1 MLGCPSQQTAVRKL
15 MCTAAICCPKKC
27 VILLVIAI
35 ATCIPRNPPCAGCA
49 LLLHCHKHVSQK
61 QVCCVHHCMCAAVDA
76 QQRRPSFRHWFSSA
90 PHRPP
95 PAQHATSV
103 RPPAASRQRT
113 SSSREQRSDNHPPR
127 STHNTEWRWNLGGPS
142 TGGGSGGAY
151 QFPRLPAPA
160 SGADSGSASASGSG
174 RSTEWRWNL
183 GGSWQPP
190 SNAPGQGQSS
200 RSSQAAQTDARSADR
215 ARPGRNSSGDM
226 QRPWQRRRMLAGS
239 PNEQEAS
246 AQSAANE
253 PARSE
258 AWEHSTAAGTAR
270 QAQTGSGRNSRQGWR
285 WLLPRFLGQM
295 MPGGQPAREGPS
307 SAGVEVPAVQTTGM
321 QTDVSGQH
329 DQAAPP
335 SSRPGFAS
343 QAADTGADAG
353 WFVWSAQPAAMCLLC
368 NAQPAAAYA
377 VHCSYVPLSFI
388 ALQSYSSK
396 GLFRCST
403 TCCVLATSDLC
414 WKISIDLGTPFVVP

>member
-1 MLGCPSQQTAVRKL
+1 
-15 MCTAAICCPKKC
+15 
-27 VILLVIAI
+27 
-35 ATCIPRNPPCAGCA
+35 
-49 LLLHCHKHVSQK
+49 
-61 QVCCVHHCMCAAVDA
+61 
-76 QQRRPSFRHWFSSA
+76 
-90 PHRPP
+90 
-95 PAQHATSV
+95 
-103 RPPAASRQRT
+103 
-113 SSSREQRSDNHPPR
+113 
-127 STHNTEWRWNLGGPS
+127 
-142 TGGGSGGAY
+142 
-151 QFPRLPAPA
+151 
-160 SGADSGSASASGSG
+160 
-174 RSTEWRWNL
+174 
-183 GGSWQPP
+183 
-190 SNAPGQGQSS
+190 
-200 RSSQAAQTDARSADR
+200 
-215 ARPGRNSSGDM
+215 
-226 QRPWQRRRMLAGS
+226 MLAGS

-285 WLLPRFLGQM
+285 RLLPRFLGQM

-353 WFVWSAQPAAMCLLC
+353 WFVWSGQPAAMCLLC
-368 NAQPAAAYA
+368 NAQPAAAHA
-377 VHCSYVPLSFI
+377 VHCSCVPLSFI
-388 ALQSYSSK
+388 PLQSYCSK
-396 GLFRCST
+396 GLFRCIT

-414 WKISIDLGTPFVVP
+414 WKIFRQMGTPFVVPSAAGRRVGLLNLHGDYSKRYSSKTTLCYAGQPRQSQALILPDVPNVWDDMNPAAEEMLPSPADSVEYINGTDDNNMANDAMLLIMHAVQARSEGRSLRDDRRSSAEQYWRQMEEDEEAGFFRLSTDGDEAGRQ